1 MDKGRL
7 RLTQFVVR
15 TLDSARRAQQAAM
28 TRARGR
34 STMDDG
40 ARPTLPDGARD
51 GDVLVLMG
59 GQLFVVDHLVPEALT
74 IDLVALAEA
83 EADAHRGL

>member
-1 MDKGRL
+1 MDGE
-7 RLTQFVVR
+7 
-15 TLDSARRAQQAAM
+15 
-28 TRARGR
+28 
-34 STMDDG
+34 
-40 ARPTLPDGARD
+40 ARPALPDGARE

-83 EADAHRGL
+83 EATRP